1 MSYREPCCCAT
12 LLLMGIGFLRG
23 ATFPKRDHVDHGLDW
38 SQPYERTTP
47 TKTDRSL
54 SLRPYESILWPN
66 EGDCRRAIQ
75 G

>member
-1 MSYREPCCCAT
+1 MIEDLTAYSCQDAQEDYVSYREPCCCAT

-23 ATFPKRDHVDHGLDW
+23 TTFPKRDHVDHSLDW

-54 SLRPYESILWPN
+54 SS
-66 EGDCRRAIQ
+66 
-75 G
+75 